1 VRTLPLRLSPLDGEC
16 LPGYVIRYAHAF
28 ALPPGDVVR
37 ALGLDHGT
45 GTVAAAGRFGVTLP
59 ADRLAHASFAA
70 GIASETLKGLLLARY
85 AGRAFDR
92 SALSK
97 GVPLQGAAEG
107 HHVMIWSSRF
117 CPHCLAED
125 GAWLLRWQLCWSI
138 ACLEHRVLLAR
149 FCPECG
155 AVPEIG
161 PRARWPRDSQGILT
175 DPTRCWHRR
184 QRELCRG
191 ELAAAPTTD
200 VDGDPALLAAQR
212 RINRVLDGQQ
222 EPTLGGEKLPPQTY
236 LKDMRTL
243 CNLLHRHVLPP
254 GRPQPRS
261 QQAAHRLLSDPAAVS
276 TVLPEALRLADLP
289 DPAALADAL
298 RQIAD
303 ERHRADGH
311 TLVVSGIREASPTLR
326 AALRQAWSETRWAPP
341 MSRIG
346 LHPRAHRRPHDLD
359 DRLQARH
366 VPQLLWAHDYQR
378 EIAALFDFD
387 DFTHRL
393 GRRFCSVLLVR
404 MLKPLDWDAAIRYL
418 DFPETFINK
427 GYNTTSVKL
436 RAHDRLDELLRR
448 IKRIA
453 NQHAQQGLIDYKQ
466 RRALLADWSGIDR
479 DTWQLLQP
487 RPVQNHRWRADAP
500 SRRARAGVWLWCQL
514 TSGHERAAP
523 IALPTG
529 NLAHHGEFIRDALP
543 DLRERLMIL
552 GQLLLATPTDARH
565 TLATQ
570 LEKALHDRG
579 YVIFRPATTD
589 RRSPPDGDERRERP
603 NPPRVPPIIADR
615 VLAHVSAHT
624 GVDIPTITNGSFPG
638 MQTPPAV
645 IHARLLAAA
654 LMQRIVPTSWNA
666 IGEAINQDG
675 NQLADRQHAYQAAR
689 HRQPQLARELDLLQR
704 AIENP
709 RMPAPIIPGTP
720 HHQRMRELAK
730 AIQARAIE
738 LLATSCGADIARRA
752 SITTCRKHTDLT
764 CDVIA
769 AIHRVRDAQ
778 PAHCRAT
785 IAKHRHADPDFNRR
799 YQQLLDHAQA
809 TQQQAGFANA
819 SLKRALAPVPRRT
832 DQGSN

>member
-1 VRTLPLRLSPLDGEC
+1 V
-16 LPGYVIRYAHAF
+16 
-28 ALPPGDVVR
+28 
-37 ALGLDHGT
+37 
-45 GTVAAAGRFGVTLP
+45 
-59 ADRLAHASFAA
+59 
-70 GIASETLKGLLLARY
+70 
-85 AGRAFDR
+85 FDR
-92 SALSK
+92 SALSAH
-97 GVPLQGAAEG
+97 VPLQGAPEG
-107 HHVMIWSSRF
+107 HQVLIWSSRY
-117 CPHCLAED
+117 CPRCLAED
-125 GAWLLRWQLCWSI
+125 GAWLLHWQLCWSVV
-138 ACLEHRVLLAR
+138 CLEHRALLAR

-161 PRARWPRDSQGILT
+161 PHARWRQDGQGILT
-175 DPTRCWHRR
+175 DPARCWRRR

-191 ELAAAPTTD
+191 VLAAATAANL
-200 VDGDPALLAAQR
+200 DGDPALLAAQR
-212 RINRVLDGQQ
+212 RINRVLDGEL
-222 EPTLGGEKLPPQTY
+222 EPTLGGEQLPPPTY

-254 GRPQPRS
+254 GQPRPPDP
-261 QQAAHRLLSDPAAVS
+261 AHRLLSDPAAVS

-298 RQIAD
+298 REIAD
-303 ERHRADGH
+303 ERHRADHH
-311 TLVVSGIREASPTLR
+311 TLVVSRIREASPILR

-341 MSRIG
+341 MTRIG

-366 VPQLLWAHDYQR
+366 VPQLFWAHDYQR

-453 NQHAQQGLIDYKQ
+453 NQRAREGLIDYKQ
-466 RRALLADWSGIDR
+466 RRAQLADWTGIDR
-479 DTWQLLQP
+479 DAWPLLQP
-487 RPVQNHRWRADAP
+487 RLAENRWRADAP
-500 SRRARAGVWLWCQL
+500 SRRARAGVWLWCEL

-523 IALPTG
+523 IALPTS
-529 NLAHHGEFIRDALP
+529 NLAHQGEFIRDALP
-543 DLRERLMIL
+543 DLRRRLLIL

-565 TLATQ
+565 TLAGR
-570 LEKALHDRG
+570 LETALRDRG
-579 YVIFRPATTD
+579 YVIFRHATTA
-589 RRSPPDGDERRERP
+589 RRGPPDGDERRERP
-603 NPPRVPPIIADR
+603 KPPRVPPIIANR

-624 GVDIPTITNGSFPG
+624 GVDIPTITNASFAG

-654 LMQRIVPTSWNA
+654 LMQRIAPTSWNA

-689 HRQPQLARELDLLQR
+689 QRQPRLANELDQLQR

-709 RMPAPIIPGTP
+709 HTPAPIAPGTP
-720 HHQRMRELAK
+720 HQQRMREVAD
-730 AIQARAIE
+730 AIQARTTE
-738 LLATSCGADIARRA
+738 LLATSYGADIARRA
-752 SITTCRKHTDLT
+752 SITICREHTDLT

-769 AIHRVRDAQ
+769 AIHQVNDAQ

-785 IAKHRHADPDFNRR
+785 TAKHRHADPDFNQR
-799 YQQLLDHAQA
+799 YQQLLHHAQA
-809 TQQQAGFANA
+809 AERQAGFANA
-819 SLKRALAPVPRRT
+819 NLERALAPMPRRRT